1 MSRSHPLQQKS
12 RDVFPHFAHL
22 VLSLIFCLLAISH
35 VQASVV
41 TNAQSQAQT
50 IFPGAPFITNF
61 DAKLYKAHGQN
72 WVAVQDQR
80 GIMYFGN
87 SNGIL
92 EYDGHRWQSVPTT
105 GNPMVRSLAVADDGT
120 IFYGSIGDF
129 GYLHA
134 SPSGKV
140 SAVSLKDKLPK
151 DEPVFN
157 DVWQVESTKHGVV
170 FLTRS
175 RIFRFHE
182 GKLTAIAGRFA
193 SSQATVLNGTLIF
206 ADIDQGVSLLDGDRI
221 VPIPQLKD
229 IFNRKR
235 VMLTAFGTHEI
246 LVGRLSGDFR
256 LINLE
261 PLWDQATKTY
271 DIARSQ
277 ENLIQALPTE
287 IDNQVNENG
296 MYMYKVLAINADSFA
311 ISTVKAGVLILN
323 RAGKVIRALNKNTGL
338 MDNTVA
344 GIMLDRANNLWAA
357 TNSGISHVELTVPQS
372 TYGAKNGLE
381 GTTISMA
388 FYQDRFY
395 VGTFQ
400 DVFYQAPFQY
410 NLKNDVPQFLRLRDS
425 TSEIWQFL
433 EVSGDLLAASGRG
446 LYRIRGEA
454 AEFITGSSGNA
465 YSLGSTPLWPD
476 HVFVGLMG
484 GVEVFKRHDGEWH
497 RVGRLDGI
505 KDNIRRITTD
515 ADGEMWLN
523 TEVQGLLRVHFSGDK
538 VTQVKTH
545 RLGLEHG
552 LPDLTASRVTRYG
565 NDLLLNTPKGL
576 FSAKKAAW
584 QDGGTDATRFSPD
597 ARFGKQFSD
606 GSLEVYEVISDGA
619 DGAYLKTSEGVY
631 AARPQPKESPTAAAT
646 YTIDGNPFRGLSTP
660 DDVMFI
666 HPLGGIW
673 FPGEVLSK
681 VDPHAPKDY
690 AQKFT
695 SLIRKVT
702 TTGKHLIYAGAHA
715 ELGKSIAQTATVF
728 QTQQSKKDVL
738 SLPYDQNA
746 LVFEFSATF
755 YEKPGSMLFQ
765 YQLEGFDKDWSEWD
779 PATAKEYT
787 NIPEG
792 NYRFR
797 VRAKNLYGVIGQEA
811 IYGFEIQPPWY
822 RSWWAYLVWTAL
834 TIFAVW
840 CVAHF
845 YSLRLKREKIHLE
858 ELIAERTQQLRE
870 ASLTDPLTGL
880 RNRRFLSEVL
890 HNDVEAFIN
899 YKNYLLDAS
908 TSRNG
913 MTGRE
918 VFALYLLDM
927 DHFKQ
932 VNDTYGHEAGD
943 HLLKQFSTI
952 LTDSVRK
959 DDVVV
964 RLGGEE
970 FLVVLKN
977 TDPEYIHTF
986 AKKLLDAVAQ
996 TPFNIGDGVH
1006 IRKTCSIG
1014 YTVFPFYTEHPDLLS
1029 FEQCV
1034 MLSDMAM
1041 YYAKHHGRNQAV
1053 YFSETANVPDG
1064 EENIRHMMSSF
1075 DFAERQSLIK
1085 LTQIR
1090 QAGDVANS

>member
-1 MSRSHPLQQKS
+1 MGFLHRSQDKNNLACL
-12 RDVFPHFAHL
+12 RLIAL
-22 VLSLIFCLLAISH
+22 LLSLLLFLLSSGHLHAATAENNKSNR
-35 VQASVV
+35 VASP
-41 TNAQSQAQT
+41 
-50 IFPGAPFITNF
+50 IGAPFIHNF

-80 GIMYFGN
+80 GVMYFGN

-92 EYDGHRWQSVPTT
+92 EFDGQRWQSVPTT

-129 GYLHA
+129 GYLRA
-134 SPSGKV
+134 SSNGTV
-140 SAVSLKDKLPK
+140 SAVSLRDKLPK
-151 DEPVFN
+151 DEAVFN
-157 DVWQVESTKHGVV
+157 DVWQVENTKQGVV

-182 GKLTAIAGRFA
+182 GKLSAIAGRFA

-206 ADIDQGVSLLDGDRI
+206 ADIDHGISLLNGDQI
-221 VPIPQLKD
+221 VPIPQLAKL
-229 IFNRKR
+229 FNRKR
-235 VMLTAFGTHEI
+235 VMLAAFGNHEI
-246 LVGRLSGDFR
+246 LAGRLSGDFQ

-261 PLWDQATKTY
+261 PLWNASTKSY
-271 DIARSQ
+271 DVTRDSPDLMQ
-277 ENLIQALPTE
+277 PLPTE
-287 IDNQVNENG
+287 IDSQLNENG
-296 MYMYKVLAINADSFA
+296 KYLYKVLPIDADSFA
-311 ISTVKAGVLILN
+311 ISTVKAGIVILN
-323 RAGKVIRALNKNTGL
+323 RAGKVLRAINKNSGL

-344 GIMLDRANNLWAA
+344 GIMLDRAKNMWAA
-357 TNSGISHVELTVPQS
+357 TNSGISHIELTVPQ
-372 TYGAKNGLE
+372 TVFGAKNGLE
-381 GTTISMA
+381 GTSISVA

-400 DVFYQAPFQY
+400 DIFYQTPFQY
-410 NLKNDVPQFLRLRDS
+410 NLKNDTPQFLPLRDS

-446 LYRIRGEA
+446 LYRIRGDV
-454 AEFITGSSGNA
+454 AEFIAGSSGNA
-465 YSLGSTPLWPD
+465 YCLGATPLWPD

-484 GVEVFKRHDGEWH
+484 GVEVFKRQDGAWH

-505 KDNIRRITTD
+505 NDNIRRITTD

-523 TEVQGLLRVHFSGDK
+523 TEVHGLLRAHFDGDK
-538 VTQVKTH
+538 ATQVKTH

-552 LPDLTASRVTRYG
+552 LPDLMASRATRFG
-565 NDLLLNTPKGL
+565 NDLFLNTPKGL
-576 FSAKKAAW
+576 FSAKKGAW
-584 QDGGTDATRFSPD
+584 QHPETDTTRFEPD
-597 ARFGKQFSD
+597 PRFGKQFSD
-606 GSLEVYEVISDGA
+606 GTLEVYEVISDGA
-619 DGAYLKTSEGVY
+619 AGAYIKTSDGVF
-631 AARPQPKESPTAAAT
+631 AARPQVKENSTTPTK

-666 HPLGGIW
+666 HPSGGVW
-673 FPGEVLSK
+673 FPGELLLR
-681 VDPHAPKDY
+681 VDPNAPKNY
-690 AQKFT
+690 SQSFT
-695 SLIRKVT
+695 TLIRKVT
-702 TTGKHLIYAGAHA
+702 TTGKHLIFAGAHA
-715 ELGKSIAQTATVF
+715 ETGKSVVQVATVF

-746 LVFEFSATF
+746 LVFEFSAPF
-755 YEKPGSMLFQ
+755 FEKLGSTRFQ
-765 YQLEGFDKDWSEWD
+765 YQLEGFDQNWSEWD
-779 PATAKEYT
+779 VATAKEYT

-792 NYRFR
+792 TYRFR

-822 RSWWAYLVWTAL
+822 RSWWAYLVWATL
-834 TIFAVW
+834 TIFVVW
-840 CVAHF
+840 SIAHF

-858 ELIAERTQQLRE
+858 VLIAERTQQLRE

-890 HNDVEAFIN
+890 HNDVEAFIS
-899 YKNYLLDAS
+899 YKNYLLQAAV
-908 TSRNG
+908 SRNG

-927 DHFKQ
+927 DHFKS

-977 TDPEYIHTF
+977 TKPDYIHTF
-986 AKKLLDAVAQ
+986 AKKLLDQVAA
-996 TPFNIGDGVH
+996 TEFDIGDGQH

-1014 YTVFPFYTEHPDLLS
+1014 YSVFPFYAENPDLLS
-1029 FEQCV
+1029 FEQSV

-1053 YFSETANVPDG
+1053 YFSETQHMPKD
-1064 EENIRHMMSSF
+1064 EEAVRHMTSSYEYANREGF
-1075 DFAERQSLIK
+1075 IK
-1085 LTQIR
+1085 VEQTNQ
-1090 QAGDVANS
+1090 QDC